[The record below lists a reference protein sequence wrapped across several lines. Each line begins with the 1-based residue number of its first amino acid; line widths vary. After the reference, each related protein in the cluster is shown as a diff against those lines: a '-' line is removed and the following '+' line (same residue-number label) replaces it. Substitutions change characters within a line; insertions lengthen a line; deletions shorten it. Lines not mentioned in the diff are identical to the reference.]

1 MCALCGALGASRY
14 WTDAAGRPE
23 FERAGAKL
31 TRRLERSRRVDL
43 VNAVLRAQRLALHDW
58 GGNSYVLQNAAGRRQ
73 NVYNLA
79 GVWAA
84 ADTLAAQPIDP
95 LDEQLLRELEAGAGG

>member
-1 MCALCGALGASRY
+1 MCGLCGALGSSQY

-23 FERAGAKL
+23 FEAAGRKVV
-31 TRRLERSRRVDL
+31 RRNERSQRVAL
-43 VNAVLRAQRLALHDW
+43 VNAVLRPYRLTVHDW
-58 GGNSYVLQNAAGRRQ
+58 GGNSFVLQNVLGKKQ

-84 ADTLAAQPIDP
+84 ADELAGRPVDP
-95 LDEQLLRELEAGAGG
+95 LNEPLLDELEQARK